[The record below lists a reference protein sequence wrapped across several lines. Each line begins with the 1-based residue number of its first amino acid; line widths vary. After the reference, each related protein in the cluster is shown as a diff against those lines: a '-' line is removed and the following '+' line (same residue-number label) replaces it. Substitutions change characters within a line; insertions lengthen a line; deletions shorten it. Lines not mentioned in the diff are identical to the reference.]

1 MVHRQVPHIQH
12 MSDSSMHMGLA
23 GSEGRAGAGA
33 GAGGHGEEGHMDA
46 GGGHG
51 DEGMYSR
58 YLGKGSHNRGV
69 RLRQYRYIQ
78 QSHNERMPL
87 R

>member
-1 MVHRQVPHIQH
+1 MHRQVPHIQH

-33 GAGGHGEEGHMDA
+33 GAGA

-58 YLGKGSHNRGV
+58 YLDKGSHNRGV